1 MKRFLVI
8 GLAAVPAI
16 AFGASTS
23 GFDSFLNSV
32 KGTVDKLIPFL
43 VGLALLGF
51 FWGLVKF
58 IFQGNK
64 DEDSRTE
71 AKNMMIY
78 AIIALFVMTAVWG
91 LVGFLGTAI
100 GIDQGGSVNLPRTP
114 SL

>member
-1 MKRFLVI
+1 MKKFLLI
-8 GLAAVPAI
+8 SLAAAPAL

-23 GFDSFLNSV
+23 GFDSFLSSV

-58 IFQGNK
+58 IFNSNN
-64 DEDSRTE
+64 DEGREE
-71 AKNMMIY
+71 AKSMMIY

-100 GIDQGGSVNLPRTP
+100 GVDQGGSVTLPRTP